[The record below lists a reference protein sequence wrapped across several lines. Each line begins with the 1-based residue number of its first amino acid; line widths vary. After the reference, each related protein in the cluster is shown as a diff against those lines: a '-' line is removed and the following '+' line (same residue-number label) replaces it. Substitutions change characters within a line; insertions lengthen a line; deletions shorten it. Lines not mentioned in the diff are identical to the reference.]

1 MRELLIKQVEDKEYI
16 YLIES
21 NHLVEQYVQSEENQT
36 LEGNIYVG
44 KVQNVIN
51 GLQAAFVDI
60 GIPKKA
66 FIHLK
71 DILPKVDILKEESVN
86 HDNLKISDYIKSG
99 EPIIVEVKRD
109 STESKGPRLSTHINF
124 KGRFIAYMP
133 NATFI
138 TVSQKITDPKKR
150 EELTNIVKKYL
161 PKGTGAIVRTI
172 AESATEEQI
181 KADIEY
187 LVKRWNKVTSQ
198 EVTKFP
204 KQIYDAGGM
213 LRKIIVD
220 IIDYGIDKIVINS
233 KSLEKKI
240 KSILEELNMTVPI
253 ELTKEDIDEM
263 YDIKKEMELI
273 EKRKIWLD
281 NGAFITIEKTEAL
294 TVIDVN
300 SGKFVGKNKVE
311 DTIFQGN
318 KEATIEIARQLRL
331 RDIGGIVVV
340 DFIDMPNGDTK
351 EKLREI
357 IKNEALKDRS
367 KVQIEEFTRLD
378 LLELTRKHICGK
390 MDN

>member
-1 MRELLIKQVEDKEYI
+1 MRELLIKQVDDNEYI

-21 NHLVEQYVQSEENQT
+21 NHLVEQYVQNINNQT
-36 LEGNIYVG
+36 IEGNIYVG

-51 GLQAAFVDI
+51 GLQAAFIDL

-71 DILPKVDILKEESVN
+71 DILPKINILEDETI
-86 HDNLKISDYIKSG
+86 DYENLKITDYIKSG

-133 NATFI
+133 NANFI

-150 EELTNIVKKYL
+150 EELTAIVKKYL
-161 PKGTGAIVRTI
+161 PEGTGAIIRTI
-172 AESATEEQI
+172 SENATEEQI
-181 KADIEY
+181 KQDIEY
-187 LVKRWNKVTSQ
+187 LVNRWNKVTTQKINSY
-198 EVTKFP
+198 P
-204 KQIYDAGGM
+204 KLIYNAGGM
-213 LRKIIVD
+213 IRKTIVD
-220 IIDYGIDKIVINS
+220 IIDYGIDRIVINN
-233 KSLEKKI
+233 KILEEKLNK
-240 KSILEELNMTVPI
+240 ILEELNMTVPI
-253 ELTKEDIDEM
+253 EITEDDIDDM
-263 YDIKKEMELI
+263 YDIRKEKELV

-311 DTIFQGN
+311 DTIFQVN

-331 RDIGGIVVV
+331 RDIGGIVVI
-340 DFIDMPNGDTK
+340 DFIDMPNMETK
-351 EKLREI
+351 QKLREI
-357 IKNEALKDRS
+357 IKQEALKDRS

-390 MDN
+390 A

>member
-1 MRELLIKQVEDKEYI
+1 MRELLIKQVDNNEYI

-21 NHLVEQYVQSEENQT
+21 NHLVEQYVQNINNQT
-36 LEGNIYVG
+36 IEGNIYVG

-51 GLQAAFVDI
+51 GLQAAFIDL

-71 DILPKVDILKEESVN
+71 DILPKVNILEDETI
-86 HDNLKISDYIKSG
+86 DYENLKITDYIKSG

-133 NATFI
+133 NANFI

-150 EELTNIVKKYL
+150 EELTAIVKKYL
-161 PKGTGAIVRTI
+161 PEGTGAIIRTI
-172 AESATEEQI
+172 SENATEDQI
-181 KADIEY
+181 KQDIEY
-187 LVKRWNKVTSQ
+187 LVNRWNKVTAQKISSY
-198 EVTKFP
+198 P
-204 KQIYDAGGM
+204 KLIYNAGGM
-213 LRKIIVD
+213 IRKTIVD
-220 IIDYGIDKIVINS
+220 IIDYGIDRIVINN
-233 KSLEKKI
+233 KTLEEKLNK
-240 KSILEELNMTVPI
+240 ILEELNMTVPI
-253 ELTKEDIDEM
+253 EITEEDIDDM
-263 YDIKKEMELI
+263 YDIRKEKELV

-311 DTIFQGN
+311 DTIFQVN

-331 RDIGGIVVV
+331 RDIGGIVVI
-340 DFIDMPNGDTK
+340 DFIDMPNMETK
-351 EKLREI
+351 QKLKEI
-357 IKNEALKDRS
+357 IKQEALKDRS

-390 MDN
+390 A

>member
-1 MRELLIKQVEDKEYI
+1 MRELLIKQVDDNEYI

-21 NHLVEQYVQSEENQT
+21 NHLVEQYVQNINNQT
-36 LEGNIYVG
+36 IEGNIYVG

-51 GLQAAFVDI
+51 GLQAAFIDL
-60 GIPKKA
+60 GIPKRA

-71 DILPKVDILKEESVN
+71 DILPKINVLEDESI
-86 HDNLKISDYIKSG
+86 DYENLKITDYIKSG

-133 NATFI
+133 NANFI

-150 EELTNIVKKYL
+150 EELTAIVKKYL
-161 PKGTGAIVRTI
+161 PEGTGAIVRTI
-172 AESATEEQI
+172 SENATEEQI
-181 KADIEY
+181 KQDIEY
-187 LVKRWNKVTSQ
+187 LVNRWNKVTAQKINSY
-198 EVTKFP
+198 P
-204 KQIYDAGGM
+204 KLIYNAGGM
-213 LRKIIVD
+213 IRKTIVD
-220 IIDYGIDKIVINS
+220 IIDYGIDRIVINN
-233 KSLEKKI
+233 KTLEEKLNK
-240 KSILEELNMTVPI
+240 ILEELNMTVPI
-253 ELTKEDIDEM
+253 EITEDDIDDM
-263 YDIKKEMELI
+263 YDIRKEKELV

-311 DTIFQGN
+311 DTIFQVN

-331 RDIGGIVVV
+331 RDIGGIVVI
-340 DFIDMPNGDTK
+340 DFIDMPNIETK
-351 EKLREI
+351 QKLREI
-357 IKNEALKDRS
+357 IKQEVLKDRS

-390 MDN
+390 A

>member
-21 NHLVEQYVQSEENQT
+21 NHLVEQYVQNINNQT
-36 LEGNIYVG
+36 IEGNIYVG

-51 GLQAAFVDI
+51 GLQAAFIDL

-71 DILPKVDILKEESVN
+71 DILPKVNILEDETI
-86 HDNLKISDYIKSG
+86 DYENLKITDYIKSG

-133 NATFI
+133 NANFI

-150 EELTNIVKKYL
+150 EELTAIVKKYL
-161 PKGTGAIVRTI
+161 PEGTGAIVRTI
-172 AESATEEQI
+172 SENATEEQI
-181 KADIEY
+181 KQDIEY
-187 LVKRWNKVTSQ
+187 LVNRWNKVTAQKISSY
-198 EVTKFP
+198 P
-204 KQIYDAGGM
+204 KLIYNAGGM
-213 LRKIIVD
+213 IRKTIVD
-220 IIDYGIDKIVINS
+220 IIDYGIDRIVINN
-233 KSLEKKI
+233 KALEEKLNK
-240 KSILEELNMTVPI
+240 ILEEINMTVPI
-253 ELTKEDIDEM
+253 EITEDDIDDM
-263 YDIKKEMELI
+263 YDIRKEKELV

-311 DTIFQGN
+311 DTIFQVN

-331 RDIGGIVVV
+331 RDIGGIVVI
-340 DFIDMPNGDTK
+340 DFIDMPNMETK
-351 EKLREI
+351 QKLREI
-357 IKNEALKDRS
+357 IKQEALKDRS

-390 MDN
+390 A

>member
-1 MRELLIKQVEDKEYI
+1 MRELLIKQVDDNEYI

-21 NHLVEQYVQSEENQT
+21 NHLVEQYVQNINNQT
-36 LEGNIYVG
+36 IEGNIYVG

-51 GLQAAFVDI
+51 GLQAAFIDL

-71 DILPKVDILKEESVN
+71 DILPKVNILEDESI
-86 HDNLKISDYIKSG
+86 DYENLKITDYIKSG

-133 NATFI
+133 NANFI
-138 TVSQKITDPKKR
+138 TVSQKITDPEKR
-150 EELTNIVKKYL
+150 EELTAIVKKYL
-161 PKGTGAIVRTI
+161 PEGTGAIIRTI
-172 AESATEEQI
+172 SENATEEQI
-181 KADIEY
+181 KQDIEY
-187 LVKRWNKVTSQ
+187 LVNRWNKVTAQKISSY
-198 EVTKFP
+198 P
-204 KQIYDAGGM
+204 KLIYNAGGM
-213 LRKIIVD
+213 IRKTIVD
-220 IIDYGIDKIVINS
+220 IIDYGIDRIVINN
-233 KSLEKKI
+233 KTLEEKLNK
-240 KSILEELNMTVPI
+240 ILEELNMTVPI
-253 ELTKEDIDEM
+253 EITEDDIDDM
-263 YDIKKEMELI
+263 YDIRKEKELV

-311 DTIFQGN
+311 DTIFQVN

-331 RDIGGIVVV
+331 RDIGGIVVI
-340 DFIDMPNGDTK
+340 DFIDMPNMETK
-351 EKLREI
+351 QKLREI
-357 IKNEALKDRS
+357 IKQEALKDRS

-390 MDN
+390 A

>member
-1 MRELLIKQVEDKEYI
+1 MRELLIKQVDDNEYI

-21 NHLVEQYVQSEENQT
+21 NHLVEQYVQNINNQT
-36 LEGNIYVG
+36 IEGNIYVG

-51 GLQAAFVDI
+51 GLQAAFIDL

-71 DILPKVDILKEESVN
+71 DILPKVNILEDETI
-86 HDNLKISDYIKSG
+86 DYENLKITDYIKSG

-133 NATFI
+133 NANFI

-150 EELTNIVKKYL
+150 EELTAIVKKYL
-161 PKGTGAIVRTI
+161 PEGTGAIIRTI
-172 AESATEEQI
+172 SENATEEQI
-181 KADIEY
+181 KQDIEY
-187 LVKRWNKVTSQ
+187 LVNRWNKVTAQKISSY
-198 EVTKFP
+198 P
-204 KQIYDAGGM
+204 KLIYNAGGM
-213 LRKIIVD
+213 IRKTIVD
-220 IIDYGIDKIVINS
+220 IIDYGIDRIVINN
-233 KSLEKKI
+233 KTLEEKLNK
-240 KSILEELNMTVPI
+240 ILEELNMTVPI
-253 ELTKEDIDEM
+253 EITEDDIDDM
-263 YDIKKEMELI
+263 YDIRKEKELV

-311 DTIFQGN
+311 DTIFQVN

-331 RDIGGIVVV
+331 RDIGGIVVI
-340 DFIDMPNGDTK
+340 DFIDMPNMETK
-351 EKLREI
+351 QKLREI
-357 IKNEALKDRS
+357 IKQEVLKDRS

-390 MDN
+390 A

>member
-1 MRELLIKQVEDKEYI
+1 MRELLIKQVDNNEYI

-21 NHLVEQYVQSEENQT
+21 NHLVEQYVQSIDNET
-36 LEGNIYVG
+36 IEGNIYVG

-51 GLQAAFVDI
+51 GLQAAFIDL
-60 GIPKKA
+60 GLPKKA

-71 DILPKVDILKEESVN
+71 DILPKVNILEEKSIDY
-86 HDNLKISDYIKSG
+86 DNLKITDYIKAG

-109 STESKGPRLSTHINF
+109 STESKGSRLSTHINF

-138 TVSQKITDPKKR
+138 TVSQKITNPKRR
-150 EELTNIVKKYL
+150 EELTKIVRKYL

-172 AESATEEQI
+172 SENATEEQI
-181 KADIEY
+181 KTDIEY
-187 LVKRWNKVTSQ
+187 LVNRWNKVTSQ
-198 EVTKFP
+198 KVDSYP
-204 KQIYDAGGM
+204 KLIYNAGGM

-220 IIDYGIDKIVINS
+220 IIDYGIDRIVINNEEL
-233 KSLEKKI
+233 KEKLNKI
-240 KSILEELNMTVPI
+240 TEELNIEVPI
-253 ELTKEDIDEM
+253 EITDEEIEEM
-263 YDIKKEMELI
+263 YDIKKEMEI
-273 EKRKIWLD
+273 VGKTKIWLD

-300 SGKFVGKNKVE
+300 SGKYVGKNKVE
-311 DTIFQGN
+311 DTIFQVN

-331 RDIGGIVVV
+331 RDIGGIVVI
-340 DFIDMPNGDTK
+340 DFIDMPNLDTRN
-351 EKLREI
+351 KLRDI
-357 IKNEALKDRS
+357 IKQESLKDRS

-390 MDN
+390 A

>member
-1 MRELLIKQVEDKEYI
+1 MRELLIKQVDDNEYI

-21 NHLVEQYVQSEENQT
+21 NHLVEQYVQNINNQT
-36 LEGNIYVG
+36 IEGNIYVG

-51 GLQAAFVDI
+51 GLQAAFIDL

-71 DILPKVDILKEESVN
+71 DILPKVNILEDETI
-86 HDNLKISDYIKSG
+86 DYENLKITDYIKSG

-133 NATFI
+133 NANFI

-150 EELTNIVKKYL
+150 EELTAIVKKYL
-161 PKGTGAIVRTI
+161 PEGTGAIVRTI
-172 AESATEEQI
+172 SENATEEQI
-181 KADIEY
+181 KQDIEY
-187 LVKRWNKVTSQ
+187 LVNRWNKVTAQKISSY
-198 EVTKFP
+198 P
-204 KQIYDAGGM
+204 KLIYNAGGM
-213 LRKIIVD
+213 IRKTIVD
-220 IIDYGIDKIVINS
+220 IIDYGIDRIVINN
-233 KSLEKKI
+233 KALEEKLNK
-240 KSILEELNMTVPI
+240 ILEEINMTVPI
-253 ELTKEDIDEM
+253 EITEDDIDDM
-263 YDIKKEMELI
+263 YDIRKEKELV

-311 DTIFQGN
+311 DTIFQVN

-331 RDIGGIVVV
+331 RDIGGIVVI
-340 DFIDMPNGDTK
+340 DFIDMPNMETK
-351 EKLREI
+351 QKLREI
-357 IKNEALKDRS
+357 IKQEALKDRS

-390 MDN
+390 A

>member
-1 MRELLIKQVEDKEYI
+1 MRELLIKQVDNNEYI

-21 NHLVEQYVQSEENQT
+21 NHLVEQYVQNINNQT
-36 LEGNIYVG
+36 IEGNIYVG

-51 GLQAAFVDI
+51 GLQAAFIDL

-71 DILPKVDILKEESVN
+71 DILPKVNILEDETI
-86 HDNLKISDYIKSG
+86 DYENLKITDYIKSG

-133 NATFI
+133 NANFI

-150 EELTNIVKKYL
+150 EELTAIVKKYL
-161 PKGTGAIVRTI
+161 PEGTGAIVRTI
-172 AESATEEQI
+172 SENATEEQI
-181 KADIEY
+181 KQDIEY
-187 LVKRWNKVTSQ
+187 LVNRWNKVTAQKINSY
-198 EVTKFP
+198 P
-204 KQIYDAGGM
+204 KLIYNAGGM
-213 LRKIIVD
+213 IRKIIVD
-220 IIDYGIDKIVINS
+220 IIDYGIDRIVINN
-233 KSLEKKI
+233 KTLEEKLNK
-240 KSILEELNMTVPI
+240 ILEELNMKVPI
-253 ELTKEDIDEM
+253 EITEEDIDDM
-263 YDIKKEMELI
+263 YDIRKEKELV

-311 DTIFQGN
+311 DTIFQVN

-331 RDIGGIVVV
+331 RDIGGIVVI
-340 DFIDMPNGDTK
+340 DFIDMPNMETK
-351 EKLREI
+351 QKLREI
-357 IKNEALKDRS
+357 IKQEVLKDRS

-390 MDN
+390 A

>member
-1 MRELLIKQVEDKEYI
+1 MRELLIKQVDNNEYI

-21 NHLVEQYVQSEENQT
+21 NHLVEQYVQNINNQT
-36 LEGNIYVG
+36 IEGNIYVG

-51 GLQAAFVDI
+51 GLQAAFIDL

-71 DILPKVDILKEESVN
+71 DILPKVNILEDETI
-86 HDNLKISDYIKSG
+86 DYENLKITDYIKSG

-133 NATFI
+133 NANFI

-150 EELTNIVKKYL
+150 EELTAIVKKYL
-161 PKGTGAIVRTI
+161 PEGTGAIVRTI
-172 AESATEEQI
+172 SENATEEQI
-181 KADIEY
+181 KQDIEY
-187 LVKRWNKVTSQ
+187 LVNRWNKVTAQKINSY
-198 EVTKFP
+198 P
-204 KQIYDAGGM
+204 KLIYNAGGM
-213 LRKIIVD
+213 IRKTIVD
-220 IIDYGIDKIVINS
+220 IIDYGIDRIVINN
-233 KSLEKKI
+233 KILEEKLNK
-240 KSILEELNMTVPI
+240 ILEELNMKVPI
-253 ELTKEDIDEM
+253 EITEEDIDDM
-263 YDIKKEMELI
+263 YDIRKEKELV

-311 DTIFQGN
+311 DTIFQVN

-331 RDIGGIVVV
+331 RDIGGIVVI
-340 DFIDMPNGDTK
+340 DFIDMPNMETK
-351 EKLREI
+351 QKLREI
-357 IKNEALKDRS
+357 IKQEVLKDRS

-390 MDN
+390 A

>member
-1 MRELLIKQVEDKEYI
+1 MRELLIKQVDDNEYI

-21 NHLVEQYVQSEENQT
+21 NHLVEQYVQNINNQT
-36 LEGNIYVG
+36 IEGNIYVG

-51 GLQAAFVDI
+51 GLQAAFIDL

-71 DILPKVDILKEESVN
+71 DILPKINILEDETI
-86 HDNLKISDYIKSG
+86 DYENLKITDYIKSG

-133 NATFI
+133 NANFI

-150 EELTNIVKKYL
+150 EELTAIVKKYL
-161 PKGTGAIVRTI
+161 PEGTGAIIRTI
-172 AESATEEQI
+172 SENATEDQI
-181 KADIEY
+181 KQDIEY
-187 LVKRWNKVTSQ
+187 LVNRWNKVTTQKINSY
-198 EVTKFP
+198 P
-204 KQIYDAGGM
+204 KLIYNAGGM
-213 LRKIIVD
+213 IRKTIVD
-220 IIDYGIDKIVINS
+220 IIDYGIDRIVINN
-233 KSLEKKI
+233 KILEEKLNK
-240 KSILEELNMTVPI
+240 ILEELNMTVPI
-253 ELTKEDIDEM
+253 EITEDDIDDM
-263 YDIKKEMELI
+263 YDIRKEKELV

-311 DTIFQGN
+311 DTIFQVN

-331 RDIGGIVVV
+331 RDIGGIVVI
-340 DFIDMPNGDTK
+340 DFIDMPNMETK
-351 EKLREI
+351 QKLREI
-357 IKNEALKDRS
+357 IKQEALKDRS

-390 MDN
+390 A

>member
-1 MRELLIKQVEDKEYI
+1 MRELLIKQVDDNEYI

-21 NHLVEQYVQSEENQT
+21 NHLVEQYVQNINNQT
-36 LEGNIYVG
+36 IEGNIYVG

-51 GLQAAFVDI
+51 GLQAAFIDL

-71 DILPKVDILKEESVN
+71 DILPKVNILEDETI
-86 HDNLKISDYIKSG
+86 DYENLKITDYIKSG

-133 NATFI
+133 NANFI

-150 EELTNIVKKYL
+150 EELTAIVKKYL
-161 PKGTGAIVRTI
+161 PEGTGAIIRTI
-172 AESATEEQI
+172 SENATEDQI
-181 KADIEY
+181 KQDIEY
-187 LVKRWNKVTSQ
+187 LVNRWNKVTAQKISSY
-198 EVTKFP
+198 P
-204 KQIYDAGGM
+204 KLIYNAGGM
-213 LRKIIVD
+213 IRKTIVD
-220 IIDYGIDKIVINS
+220 IIDYGIDRIVINN
-233 KSLEKKI
+233 KTLEEKLNK
-240 KSILEELNMTVPI
+240 ILEELNMTVPI
-253 ELTKEDIDEM
+253 EITEDDIDDM
-263 YDIKKEMELI
+263 YDIRKEKELV

-311 DTIFQGN
+311 DTIFQVN

-331 RDIGGIVVV
+331 RDIGGIVVI
-340 DFIDMPNGDTK
+340 DFIDMPNMETK
-351 EKLREI
+351 QKLREI
-357 IKNEALKDRS
+357 IKQEALKDRS

-390 MDN
+390 A

>member
-1 MRELLIKQVEDKEYI
+1 MRELLIKQVDDNEYI

-21 NHLVEQYVQSEENQT
+21 NHLVEQYVQNINNQT
-36 LEGNIYVG
+36 IEGNIYVG

-51 GLQAAFVDI
+51 GLQAAFIDL

-71 DILPKVDILKEESVN
+71 DILPKINILEDETI
-86 HDNLKISDYIKSG
+86 DYENLKITDYIKSG

-133 NATFI
+133 NANFI

-150 EELTNIVKKYL
+150 EELTAIVKKYL
-161 PKGTGAIVRTI
+161 PEGTGAIIRTI
-172 AESATEEQI
+172 SENATEEQI
-181 KADIEY
+181 KQDIEY
-187 LVKRWNKVTSQ
+187 LVNRWNKVTAKKINSY
-198 EVTKFP
+198 P
-204 KQIYDAGGM
+204 KLIYNAGGM
-213 LRKIIVD
+213 IRKTIVD
-220 IIDYGIDKIVINS
+220 IIDYGIDRIVINN
-233 KSLEKKI
+233 KILEEKLNK
-240 KSILEELNMTVPI
+240 ILEELNMTVPI
-253 ELTKEDIDEM
+253 EITEDDIDDM
-263 YDIKKEMELI
+263 YDIRKEKELV
-273 EKRKIWLD
+273 EKRKIWLN

-311 DTIFQGN
+311 DTIFQVN

-331 RDIGGIVVV
+331 RDIGGIVVI
-340 DFIDMPNGDTK
+340 DFIDMPNMETK
-351 EKLREI
+351 QKLREI
-357 IKNEALKDRS
+357 IKQEALKDRS

-390 MDN
+390 A

>member
-1 MRELLIKQVEDKEYI
+1 MRELLIKQVDDNEYI

-21 NHLVEQYVQSEENQT
+21 NHLVEQYVQNINNQT
-36 LEGNIYVG
+36 IEGNIYVG

-51 GLQAAFVDI
+51 GLQAAFIDL

-71 DILPKVDILKEESVN
+71 DILPKINILEDETI
-86 HDNLKISDYIKSG
+86 DYENLKITDYIKSG

-133 NATFI
+133 NANFI
-138 TVSQKITDPKKR
+138 TVSQKITDSKKR
-150 EELTNIVKKYL
+150 EELTAIVKKYL
-161 PKGTGAIVRTI
+161 PEGTGAIIRTI
-172 AESATEEQI
+172 SENATEEQI
-181 KADIEY
+181 KQDIEY
-187 LVKRWNKVTSQ
+187 LVNRWNKVTAKKINSY
-198 EVTKFP
+198 P
-204 KQIYDAGGM
+204 KLIYNAGGM
-213 LRKIIVD
+213 IRKTIVD
-220 IIDYGIDKIVINS
+220 IIDYGIDRIVINN
-233 KSLEKKI
+233 KILEEKLNK
-240 KSILEELNMTVPI
+240 ILEELNMTVPI
-253 ELTKEDIDEM
+253 EITEDDIDDM
-263 YDIKKEMELI
+263 YDIRKEKELV
-273 EKRKIWLD
+273 EKRKIWLN

-311 DTIFQGN
+311 DTIFQVN

-331 RDIGGIVVV
+331 RDIGGIVVI
-340 DFIDMPNGDTK
+340 DFIDMPNMETK
-351 EKLREI
+351 QKLREI
-357 IKNEALKDRS
+357 IKQEALKDRS

-390 MDN
+390 A

>member
-1 MRELLIKQVEDKEYI
+1 MRELLIKQVDNNEYI

-21 NHLVEQYVQSEENQT
+21 NHLVEQYVQNINNQT
-36 LEGNIYVG
+36 IEGNIYVG

-51 GLQAAFVDI
+51 GLQAAFIDL

-71 DILPKVDILKEESVN
+71 DILPKVNILEDETI
-86 HDNLKISDYIKSG
+86 DYENLKITDYIKSG

-133 NATFI
+133 NANFI

-150 EELTNIVKKYL
+150 EELTAIVKKYL
-161 PKGTGAIVRTI
+161 PEGTGAIVRTI
-172 AESATEEQI
+172 SENATEEQI
-181 KADIEY
+181 KQDIEY
-187 LVKRWNKVTSQ
+187 LVNRWNKVTAQKINSY
-198 EVTKFP
+198 P
-204 KQIYDAGGM
+204 KLIYNAGGM
-213 LRKIIVD
+213 IRKTIVD
-220 IIDYGIDKIVINS
+220 IIDYGIDRIVINN
-233 KSLEKKI
+233 KTLEEKLNK
-240 KSILEELNMTVPI
+240 ILEELNMKVPI
-253 ELTKEDIDEM
+253 EITEEDIDDM
-263 YDIKKEMELI
+263 YDIRKEKELV

-311 DTIFQGN
+311 DTIFQVN

-331 RDIGGIVVV
+331 RDIGGIVVI
-340 DFIDMPNGDTK
+340 DFIDMPNLETK
-351 EKLREI
+351 QKLREI
-357 IKNEALKDRS
+357 IKQEVLKDRS

-390 MDN
+390 A

>member
-1 MRELLIKQVEDKEYI
+1 MRELLIKQVDNNEYI

-21 NHLVEQYVQSEENQT
+21 NHLVEQYVQNINNQT
-36 LEGNIYVG
+36 IEGNIYVG

-51 GLQAAFVDI
+51 GLQAAFIDL

-71 DILPKVDILKEESVN
+71 DILPKVNILEDESI
-86 HDNLKISDYIKSG
+86 DYENLKITDYIKSG

-133 NATFI
+133 NANFI

-150 EELTNIVKKYL
+150 EELTAIVKKYL
-161 PKGTGAIVRTI
+161 PKGTGAIIRTI
-172 AESATEEQI
+172 SENATEEQI
-181 KADIEY
+181 KQDIEY
-187 LVKRWNKVTSQ
+187 LVNRWNKVTAQKINSY
-198 EVTKFP
+198 P
-204 KQIYDAGGM
+204 KLIYNAGGM
-213 LRKIIVD
+213 IRKTIVD
-220 IIDYGIDKIVINS
+220 IIDYGIDRIVINN
-233 KSLEKKI
+233 KTLEEKLNK
-240 KSILEELNMTVPI
+240 ILEELNMTVPI
-253 ELTKEDIDEM
+253 EITEDDIDDM
-263 YDIKKEMELI
+263 YDIRKEKELV

-311 DTIFQGN
+311 DTIFQVN

-331 RDIGGIVVV
+331 RDIGGIVVI
-340 DFIDMPNGDTK
+340 DFIDMPNMETK
-351 EKLREI
+351 QKLREI
-357 IKNEALKDRS
+357 IKQEALKDRS

-390 MDN
+390 A

>member
-1 MRELLIKQVEDKEYI
+1 MRELLIKQVDDNEYI

-21 NHLVEQYVQSEENQT
+21 NHLVEQYVQNIKNQT
-36 LEGNIYVG
+36 IEGNIYVG

-51 GLQAAFVDI
+51 GLQAAFIDL

-71 DILPKVDILKEESVN
+71 DILPKVNILEDETI
-86 HDNLKISDYIKSG
+86 DYENLKITDYIKSG

-133 NATFI
+133 NANFI
-138 TVSQKITDPKKR
+138 TVSQKITDSEKR
-150 EELTNIVKKYL
+150 EELTAIVKKYL
-161 PKGTGAIVRTI
+161 PEGTGAIIRTI
-172 AESATEEQI
+172 SENATEEQI
-181 KADIEY
+181 KQDIEY
-187 LVKRWNKVTSQ
+187 LVNRWNKVTAQKISSY
-198 EVTKFP
+198 P
-204 KQIYDAGGM
+204 KLIYNAGGM
-213 LRKIIVD
+213 IRKTIVD
-220 IIDYGIDKIVINS
+220 IIDYGIDRIVINN
-233 KSLEKKI
+233 KTLEEKLNK
-240 KSILEELNMTVPI
+240 ILEELNMTVPI
-253 ELTKEDIDEM
+253 EITEDDIDDM
-263 YDIKKEMELI
+263 YDIRKEKELV

-311 DTIFQGN
+311 DTIFQVN

-331 RDIGGIVVV
+331 RDIGGIVVI
-340 DFIDMPNGDTK
+340 DFIDMPNMETK
-351 EKLREI
+351 QKLREI
-357 IKNEALKDRS
+357 IKQEALKDRS

-390 MDN
+390 A

>member
-1 MRELLIKQVEDKEYI
+1 MRELLIKQVDDNEYI

-21 NHLVEQYVQSEENQT
+21 NHLVEQYVQNINNQT
-36 LEGNIYVG
+36 IEGNIYVG

-51 GLQAAFVDI
+51 GLQAAFIDL

-71 DILPKVDILKEESVN
+71 DILPKINILEDETI
-86 HDNLKISDYIKSG
+86 DYENLKITDYIKSG

-133 NATFI
+133 NANFI

-150 EELTNIVKKYL
+150 EELTAIVKKYL
-161 PKGTGAIVRTI
+161 PEGTGAIVRTI
-172 AESATEEQI
+172 SENATEEQI
-181 KADIEY
+181 KQDIEY
-187 LVKRWNKVTSQ
+187 LVNRWNKVTAQKINSY
-198 EVTKFP
+198 P
-204 KQIYDAGGM
+204 KLIYNAGGM
-213 LRKIIVD
+213 IRKTIVD
-220 IIDYGIDKIVINS
+220 IIDYGIDRIVINN
-233 KSLEKKI
+233 KTLEEKLNK
-240 KSILEELNMTVPI
+240 ILEELNMTVPI
-253 ELTKEDIDEM
+253 EITEDDIDDM
-263 YDIKKEMELI
+263 YDIRKEKELV

-311 DTIFQGN
+311 DTIFQVN

-331 RDIGGIVVV
+331 RDIGGIVVI
-340 DFIDMPNGDTK
+340 DFIDMPNIETK
-351 EKLREI
+351 QKLREI
-357 IKNEALKDRS
+357 IKQEVLKDRS

-390 MDN
+390 A

>member
-1 MRELLIKQVEDKEYI
+1 
-16 YLIES
+16 
-21 NHLVEQYVQSEENQT
+21 
-36 LEGNIYVG
+36 
-44 KVQNVIN
+44 
-51 GLQAAFVDI
+51 
-60 GIPKKA
+60 
-66 FIHLK
+66 
-71 DILPKVDILKEESVN
+71 
-86 HDNLKISDYIKSG
+86 
-99 EPIIVEVKRD
+99 
-109 STESKGPRLSTHINF
+109 
-124 KGRFIAYMP
+124 MP

-204 KQIYDAGGM
+204 KQIYDA
-213 LRKIIVD
+213 
-220 IIDYGIDKIVINS
+220 
-233 KSLEKKI
+233 LEKKI

-311 DTIFQGN
+311 DTIFQVN

>member
-1 MRELLIKQVEDKEYI
+1 MRELLIKQVDDNEYI

-21 NHLVEQYVQSEENQT
+21 NHLVEQYVQNINNQT
-36 LEGNIYVG
+36 IEGNIYVG
-44 KVQNVIN
+44 KVIN
-51 GLQAAFVDI
+51 GLQAAFIDL

-71 DILPKVDILKEESVN
+71 DILPKVNILEDETI
-86 HDNLKISDYIKSG
+86 DYENLKITDYIKSG

-133 NATFI
+133 NANFI

-150 EELTNIVKKYL
+150 EELTAIVKKYL
-161 PKGTGAIVRTI
+161 PEGTGAIIRTI
-172 AESATEEQI
+172 SENATEEQI
-181 KADIEY
+181 KQDIEY
-187 LVKRWNKVTSQ
+187 LVNRWNKVTAKKISSY
-198 EVTKFP
+198 P
-204 KQIYDAGGM
+204 KLIYNAGGM
-213 LRKIIVD
+213 IRKTIVD
-220 IIDYGIDKIVINS
+220 IIDYGIDRIVINN
-233 KSLEKKI
+233 KTLEEKLNK
-240 KSILEELNMTVPI
+240 ILEELNMTVPI
-253 ELTKEDIDEM
+253 EITEDDIDDM
-263 YDIKKEMELI
+263 YDIRKEKELV

-311 DTIFQGN
+311 DTIFQVN

-331 RDIGGIVVV
+331 RDIGGIVVI
-340 DFIDMPNGDTK
+340 DFIDMPNMETK
-351 EKLREI
+351 QKLREI
-357 IKNEALKDRS
+357 IKQEALKDRS

-390 MDN
+390 A

>member
-1 MRELLIKQVEDKEYI
+1 MRELLIKQVDNNEYI

-21 NHLVEQYVQSEENQT
+21 NHLVEQYVQNINNQT
-36 LEGNIYVG
+36 IEGNIYVG

-51 GLQAAFVDI
+51 GLQAAFIDL

-71 DILPKVDILKEESVN
+71 DILPKVNILEDETI
-86 HDNLKISDYIKSG
+86 DYENLKITDYIKSG

-133 NATFI
+133 NANFI

-150 EELTNIVKKYL
+150 EELTAIVKKYL
-161 PKGTGAIVRTI
+161 PEGTGAIVRTI
-172 AESATEEQI
+172 SENATEEQI
-181 KADIEY
+181 KQDIEY
-187 LVKRWNKVTSQ
+187 LVNRWNKVTAQKINSY
-198 EVTKFP
+198 P
-204 KQIYDAGGM
+204 KLIYNAGGM
-213 LRKIIVD
+213 IRKTIVD
-220 IIDYGIDKIVINS
+220 IIDYGIDRIVINN
-233 KSLEKKI
+233 KTLEEKLNKI
-240 KSILEELNMTVPI
+240 MEELNMKVPI
-253 ELTKEDIDEM
+253 EITEEDIDDM
-263 YDIKKEMELI
+263 YDIRKEKELV

-311 DTIFQGN
+311 DTIFQVN

-331 RDIGGIVVV
+331 RDIGGIVVI
-340 DFIDMPNGDTK
+340 DFIDMPNMETK
-351 EKLREI
+351 QKLREI
-357 IKNEALKDRS
+357 IKQEALKDRS

-390 MDN
+390 A

>member
-1 MRELLIKQVEDKEYI
+1 MRELLIKQVDDNEYI

-21 NHLVEQYVQSEENQT
+21 NHLVEQYVQNINNQT
-36 LEGNIYVG
+36 IEGNIYVG

-51 GLQAAFVDI
+51 GLQAAFIDL
-60 GIPKKA
+60 GIPKRA

-71 DILPKVDILKEESVN
+71 DILPKINILEDETI
-86 HDNLKISDYIKSG
+86 DYENLKITDYIKSG

-133 NATFI
+133 NANFI

-150 EELTNIVKKYL
+150 EELTAIVKKYL
-161 PKGTGAIVRTI
+161 PEGTGAIVRTI
-172 AESATEEQI
+172 SENATEEQI
-181 KADIEY
+181 KQDIEY
-187 LVKRWNKVTSQ
+187 LVNRWNKVTAQKINSY
-198 EVTKFP
+198 P
-204 KQIYDAGGM
+204 KLIYNAGGM
-213 LRKIIVD
+213 IRKTIVD
-220 IIDYGIDKIVINS
+220 IIDYGIDRIVINN
-233 KSLEKKI
+233 KTLEEKLNK
-240 KSILEELNMTVPI
+240 ILEELNMTVPI
-253 ELTKEDIDEM
+253 EITEDDIDDM
-263 YDIKKEMELI
+263 YDIRKEKELV

-311 DTIFQGN
+311 DTIFQVN

-331 RDIGGIVVV
+331 RDIGGIVVI
-340 DFIDMPNGDTK
+340 DFIDMPNIETK
-351 EKLREI
+351 QKLREI
-357 IKNEALKDRS
+357 IKQEVLKDRS

-390 MDN
+390 A

>member
-1 MRELLIKQVEDKEYI
+1 MRELLIKQVDNNEYI

-21 NHLVEQYVQSEENQT
+21 NHLVEQYVQNINNQT
-36 LEGNIYVG
+36 IEGNIYVG

-51 GLQAAFVDI
+51 GLQAAFIDL

-71 DILPKVDILKEESVN
+71 DILPKVNILEDETI
-86 HDNLKISDYIKSG
+86 DYENLKITDYIKSG

-133 NATFI
+133 NANFI

-150 EELTNIVKKYL
+150 EELTAIVKKYL
-161 PKGTGAIVRTI
+161 PEGTGAIVRTI
-172 AESATEEQI
+172 SENATEEQI
-181 KADIEY
+181 KQDIEY
-187 LVKRWNKVTSQ
+187 LVNRWNKVTAQKINSY
-198 EVTKFP
+198 P
-204 KQIYDAGGM
+204 KLIYNAGGM
-213 LRKIIVD
+213 IRKTIVD
-220 IIDYGIDKIVINS
+220 IIDYGIDRIVINN
-233 KSLEKKI
+233 KTLEEKLNK
-240 KSILEELNMTVPI
+240 ILEELNMTVPI
-253 ELTKEDIDEM
+253 EITEDDIDDM
-263 YDIKKEMELI
+263 YDIRKEKELV

-311 DTIFQGN
+311 DTIFQVN

-331 RDIGGIVVV
+331 RDIGGIVVI
-340 DFIDMPNGDTK
+340 DFIDMPNMETK
-351 EKLREI
+351 QKLREI
-357 IKNEALKDRS
+357 IKQEALKDRS

-390 MDN
+390 A

>member
-1 MRELLIKQVEDKEYI
+1 MRELLIKQVDNNEYI

-21 NHLVEQYVQSEENQT
+21 NHLVEQYVQNINNQT
-36 LEGNIYVG
+36 IEGNIYVG

-51 GLQAAFVDI
+51 GLQAAFIDL

-71 DILPKVDILKEESVN
+71 DILPKVNILEDESI
-86 HDNLKISDYIKSG
+86 DYENLKITDYIKSG

-133 NATFI
+133 NANFI

-150 EELTNIVKKYL
+150 EELTAIVKKYL
-161 PKGTGAIVRTI
+161 PEGTGAIIRTI
-172 AESATEEQI
+172 SENATEEQI
-181 KADIEY
+181 KQDIEY
-187 LVKRWNKVTSQ
+187 LVNRWNKVTAQKINSY
-198 EVTKFP
+198 P
-204 KQIYDAGGM
+204 KLIYNAGGM
-213 LRKIIVD
+213 IRKTIVD
-220 IIDYGIDKIVINS
+220 IIDYGIDRIVINN
-233 KSLEKKI
+233 KTLEEKLNK
-240 KSILEELNMTVPI
+240 ILEELNMTVPI
-253 ELTKEDIDEM
+253 EITEDDIDDM
-263 YDIKKEMELI
+263 YDIRKEKELV

-311 DTIFQGN
+311 DTIFQVN

-331 RDIGGIVVV
+331 RDIGGIVVI
-340 DFIDMPNGDTK
+340 DFIDMPNMETK
-351 EKLREI
+351 QKLREI
-357 IKNEALKDRS
+357 IKQEALKDRS

-390 MDN
+390 A

>member
-1 MRELLIKQVEDKEYI
+1 MRELLIKQVDNNEYI

-21 NHLVEQYVQSEENQT
+21 NHLVEQYVQNINNQT
-36 LEGNIYVG
+36 IEGNIYVG

-51 GLQAAFVDI
+51 GLQAAFIDL

-71 DILPKVDILKEESVN
+71 DILPKVNILEDETI
-86 HDNLKISDYIKSG
+86 DYENLKITDYIKSG

-133 NATFI
+133 NANFI

-150 EELTNIVKKYL
+150 EELTAIVKKYL
-161 PKGTGAIVRTI
+161 PEGTGAIIRTI
-172 AESATEEQI
+172 SENATEEQI
-181 KADIEY
+181 KQDIEY
-187 LVKRWNKVTSQ
+187 LVNRWNKVTAQKINSY
-198 EVTKFP
+198 P
-204 KQIYDAGGM
+204 KLIYNAGGM
-213 LRKIIVD
+213 IRKTIVD
-220 IIDYGIDKIVINS
+220 IIDYGIDRIVINN
-233 KSLEKKI
+233 KTLEEKLNK
-240 KSILEELNMTVPI
+240 ILEELNMTVPI
-253 ELTKEDIDEM
+253 EITEDDIDDM
-263 YDIKKEMELI
+263 YDIRKEKELV

-311 DTIFQGN
+311 DTIFQVN

-331 RDIGGIVVV
+331 RDIGGIVVI
-340 DFIDMPNGDTK
+340 DFIDMPNMETK
-351 EKLREI
+351 QKLREI
-357 IKNEALKDRS
+357 IKQEALKDRS

-390 MDN
+390 A